1 MASTHMPFLHIDK
14 VRLRMNKIKIPL
26 RDIEF
31 ALFELL
37 HFEEHYRDYCPALD
51 GDLTNALLSENARF
65 CEDILA
71 PLSAVGDREGCHIAD
86 GKVITPNGFKS
97 AYRHYCEAGWPSLA
111 RSTKFGGQGLPQ
123 SLGIVINEL
132 SATANY
138 AWTMYPGLSQGAMH
152 TIESHGSDIQKQTYL
167 PALISGEW
175 TGTMC
180 LTEAHCGTDLGL
192 LKTTATPMG
201 DGRYTINGNK
211 IFISSGDHDL
221 ADNIVHIVLARL
233 TDAPAGTKGL
243 SLFIVPKYVINSD
256 GSLGEPNKVTCI
268 SLEQKMGI
276 HGNATCALNFDGALG
291 TLLGEANKGLNLMF
305 TFMNLARL
313 GAALQGLAHA
323 EAGFQV
329 ALDYSRE
336 RLQGRSLSGV
346 KNPAAAADPIISHPD
361 VRRMLMTQKALSEGM
376 RMMVYF
382 AAKRVDIAQH
392 GHTERQRQMAQDMLS
407 VVTPIAKGFITELG
421 FESASL
427 ALQCFGGHGYIRDYG
442 VEQNLRD
449 CRIASLY
456 EGTTGVQALDLLGRK
471 ILLSD
476 GKLMEGFTQC
486 IQYFCQDPS
495 NAPELSPYVES
506 LARLHTE
513 WLGVTRCISARA
525 QQNPDEVGAASVDY
539 LMYCGY
545 IFMGYLWARAAK
557 TALAALATT
566 TEEHDFYRAKLTTAR
581 FYFER
586 ILPRTLTLVATIN
599 SGADNLMELPSED
612 FAF

>member
-1 MASTHMPFLHIDK
+1 MSNFKL
-14 VRLRMNKIKIPL
+14 PL

-31 ALFELL
+31 AMFELF
-37 HFEEHYRDYCPALD
+37 HFEEHYAEYCPSLD
-51 GDLTNALLSENARF
+51 RSLTAALLSESARF
-65 CEDILA
+65 CEDVLA
-71 PLSAVGDREGCHIAD
+71 PLSASGDKEGCRLVD
-86 GKVITPNGFKS
+86 GNVITPSGFKA
-97 AYRHYCEAGWPSLA
+97 AYQQYCDAGWPSLA
-111 RSTKFGGQGLPQ
+111 RSAEFGGQGLPQ
-123 SLGIVINEL
+123 SLGIVMNEL

-152 TIESHGSDIQKQTYL
+152 TIESHGSDAQKQTYL

-192 LKTTATPMG
+192 LRTKATPLG
-201 DGRYTINGNK
+201 DGRYSVTGTK

-221 ADNIVHIVLARL
+221 AENIVHIVLARL
-233 TDAPAGTKGL
+233 PDGPAGTKGI
-243 SLFIVPKYVINSD
+243 SLFIVPKVVVNADGLLGARNNVSC
-256 GSLGEPNKVTCI
+256 GSLEH
-268 SLEQKMGI
+268 KMGI
-276 HGNATCALNFDGALG
+276 HGNATCLLNFEGAVG
-291 TLLGEANKGLNLMF
+291 TLLGEAHKGLHLMF

-323 EAGFQV
+323 EAGFQKSL
-329 ALDYSRE
+329 AYSCQ

-346 KNPAAAADPIISHPD
+346 KNPSGVADPIITHPD

-376 RMMVYF
+376 RMMAYF

-392 GHTERQRQMAQDMLS
+392 AHFESQRQMAQDMLS
-407 VVTPIAKGFITELG
+407 VVTPIAKGFMTELG
-421 FESASL
+421 FESANL
-427 ALQCFGGHGYIRDYG
+427 ALQCFGGHGYIKEWG

-456 EGTTGVQALDLLGRK
+456 EGTTGIQALDLLGRK

-476 GKLMEGFTQC
+476 GNLMDGFTQC
-486 IQYFCQDPS
+486 IQHFCGDPS
-495 NAPELSPYVES
+495 NAPELSLYAES
-506 LARLHTE
+506 LTRLHTE
-513 WLGVTRCISARA
+513 WLELTARIGSRA
-525 QQNPDEVGAASVDY
+525 QRNPDEVGAASVDY

-557 TALAALATT
+557 TALVALTAGS
-566 TEEHDFYRAKLTTAR
+566 EEHDFYRAKLATAR

-586 ILPRTLTLVATIN
+586 ILPRTLALVTTIN
-599 SGADNLMELPSED
+599 SGADNIMDLSAEHFS
-612 FAF
+612 F

>member
-1 MASTHMPFLHIDK
+1 MSKLK
-14 VRLRMNKIKIPL
+14 LPL

-31 ALFELL
+31 ALFELS
-37 HFEEHYRDYCPALD
+37 HFEEHYAEYCPSLD
-51 GDLTNALLSENARF
+51 RDLTKALLTESARF
-65 CEDILA
+65 CEDVLA
-71 PLSAVGDREGCHIAD
+71 PLSATGDSEGCRLVD
-86 GKVITPNGFKS
+86 GNVITPKGFKA
-97 AYRHYCEAGWPSLA
+97 AYKQFCDAGWPSLA
-111 RSTKFGGQGLPQ
+111 RSAEFGGQGLPQ
-123 SLGIVINEL
+123 SLGIVVNEL
-132 SATANY
+132 SAIANY
-138 AWTMYPGLSQGAMH
+138 PWTMYPGLSQGAMH
-152 TIESHGSDIQKQTYL
+152 TIESHGSDQQKQTYL

-192 LKTTATPMG
+192 LKTKATPLG
-201 DGRYTINGNK
+201 DGRYAITGTK

-233 TDAPAGTKGL
+233 PDAPAGTKGI
-243 SLFIVPKYVINSD
+243 SLFIVPKMTINAD
-256 GSLGEPNKVTCI
+256 GSLGERNNVSCG
-268 SLEQKMGI
+268 SLEHKMGI
-276 HGNATCALNFDGALG
+276 HGNATCLLNFDGAVG
-291 TLLGEANKGLNLMF
+291 TLLGEANRGLNLMF

-313 GAALQGLAHA
+313 GAAVQGVAHA
-323 EAGFQV
+323 EFGFQ
-329 ALDYSRE
+329 ASLNYTRD

-346 KNPAAAADPIISHPD
+346 KNPEGAADPIIAHPD

-376 RMMVYF
+376 RMMAYF

-392 GHTERQRQMAQDMLS
+392 GATPEKRQMAQDMLS
-407 VVTPIAKGFITELG
+407 VITPIAKGFITELS
-421 FESASL
+421 FESSSL
-427 ALQCFGGHGYIRDYG
+427 AVQCFGGHGYIKEWG

-476 GKLMEGFTQC
+476 GKLMDGFTKC
-486 IQYFCQDPS
+486 IQHFCQS
-495 NAPELSPYVES
+495 SVEVPELSPYVES
-506 LARLHTE
+506 LTRLHTE
-513 WLGVTRCISARA
+513 WLVLTAHIGARA
-525 QQNPDEVGAASVDY
+525 QHNPDEVGAASVDY

-557 TALAALATT
+557 TALEALAIGSQ
-566 TEEHDFYRAKLTTAR
+566 EQDFYRAKLATAR

-586 ILPRTLTLVATIN
+586 ILPRTLSLAATIN
-599 SGADNLMELPSED
+599 SGADNMMNLAAEY

>member
-1 MASTHMPFLHIDK
+1 MSNFKL
-14 VRLRMNKIKIPL
+14 PL

-31 ALFELL
+31 ALFELF
-37 HFEEHYRDYCPALD
+37 HFEEHYAEYCPSLDRSLTKALI
-51 GDLTNALLSENARF
+51 NENARF
-65 CEDILA
+65 CEDVLA
-71 PLSAVGDREGCHIAD
+71 PLSSSGDSEGCHLVE
-86 GKVITPNGFKS
+86 GNVVTPSGFRA
-97 AYRHYCEAGWPSLA
+97 AYQQYCDAGWPSLA
-111 RSTKFGGQGLPQ
+111 RSAEFGGQGLPQ
-123 SLGIVINEL
+123 SLGIVMNEL

-152 TIESHGSDIQKQTYL
+152 TIESHGSDAQKQTYL

-192 LKTTATPMG
+192 LKTKATPLG
-201 DGRYTINGNK
+201 DGSYSLTGTK

-221 ADNIVHIVLARL
+221 AENIVHIVLARL
-233 TDAPAGTKGL
+233 PDAPAGTKGI
-243 SLFIVPKYVINSD
+243 SLFIVPKISINPN
-256 GSLGEPNKVTCI
+256 GSLGERNKVSCG
-268 SLEQKMGI
+268 SLEHKMGI
-276 HGNATCALNFDGALG
+276 HGNATCLLNFDGAVG
-291 TLLGEANKGLNLMF
+291 TLLGEPHKGLHLMF

-323 EAGFQV
+323 ETGFQKS
-329 ALDYSRE
+329 LSYSRQ

-346 KNPAAAADPIISHPD
+346 KNSAGAADPIIAHPD

-376 RMMVYF
+376 RMMAYF

-392 GHTERQRQMAQDMLS
+392 GHTESQRQMAQDMLS
-407 VVTPIAKGFITELG
+407 IVTPIAKGFMTELG

-427 ALQCFGGHGYIRDYG
+427 ALQCFGGHGYIKEWG

-456 EGTTGVQALDLLGRK
+456 EGTTGIQALDLLGRK

-476 GKLMEGFTQC
+476 GKLMDGFTKC
-486 IQYFCQDPS
+486 IQYFCNDSS

-506 LARLHTE
+506 LTRLHSE
-513 WLGVTRCISARA
+513 WLGVTGAIGARA
-525 QQNPDEVGAASVDY
+525 QRNPDEVGAASVDY

-557 TALAALATT
+557 TALVALATDNQ
-566 TEEHDFYRAKLTTAR
+566 EQDFYRAKLATAR

-586 ILPRTLTLVATIN
+586 ILPRTLSLVATIN
-599 SGADNLMELPSED
+599 SGADNTMSLAAEHFS
-612 FAF
+612 F

>member
-1 MASTHMPFLHIDK
+1 MSNFKL
-14 VRLRMNKIKIPL
+14 PL

-31 ALFELL
+31 ALFELF
-37 HFEEHYRDYCPALD
+37 HFEEHYAEYCPSLD
-51 GDLTNALLSENARF
+51 RSLTNALLNENARF
-65 CEDILA
+65 CEDVLA
-71 PLSAVGDREGCHIAD
+71 PLCASGDSEGCRLVE
-86 GKVITPNGFKS
+86 GGVVTPSGFKA
-97 AYRHYCEAGWPSLA
+97 AYQQYCDAGWPSLA
-111 RSTKFGGQGLPQ
+111 RSAEFGGQGLPQ
-123 SLGIVINEL
+123 SLGIVMNEL

-152 TIESHGSDIQKQTYL
+152 TIESHGSDAQKQTYL

-192 LKTTATPMG
+192 LKTKATPLG
-201 DGRYTINGNK
+201 DGSYSLTGTK

-221 ADNIVHIVLARL
+221 AGNIVHIVLARL
-233 TDAPAGTKGL
+233 PDAPAGTKGI
-243 SLFIVPKYVINSD
+243 SLFIVPKISINPD
-256 GSLGEPNKVTCI
+256 GSLGERNKVSCG
-268 SLEQKMGI
+268 SLEHKMGI
-276 HGNATCALNFDGALG
+276 HGNATCLLNFDGAIG
-291 TLLGEANKGLNLMF
+291 TLLGEPHKGLHLMF

-323 EAGFQV
+323 EAGFQKS
-329 ALDYSRE
+329 LGYSRQ

-346 KNPAAAADPIISHPD
+346 KNSAAAADPIIAHPD

-376 RMMVYF
+376 RMMAYF

-392 GHTERQRQMAQDMLS
+392 GHTESQRQMAQDMLS
-407 VVTPIAKGFITELG
+407 VVTPIAKGFMTELG

-427 ALQCFGGHGYIRDYG
+427 ALQCFGGHGYIKEWG

-456 EGTTGVQALDLLGRK
+456 EGTTGIQALDLLGRK

-476 GKLMEGFTQC
+476 GKLMDGFTKC
-486 IQYFCQDPS
+486 IQYFCNDSS
-495 NAPELSPYVES
+495 NAPELSPYVET
-506 LARLHTE
+506 LTRLHSE
-513 WLGVTRCISARA
+513 WLGVTGTIGAKA
-525 QQNPDEVGAASVDY
+525 QHNPDEVGAASVDY

-557 TALAALATT
+557 TALLALAAGSQ
-566 TEEHDFYRAKLTTAR
+566 EQDFYRAKLATAR

-586 ILPRTLTLVATIN
+586 ILPRTLSLVATIN
-599 SGADNLMELPSED
+599 SGADNTMSLAAEHFS
-612 FAF
+612 F

>member
-1 MASTHMPFLHIDK
+1 MS
-14 VRLRMNKIKIPL
+14 NIKLPL

-37 HFEEHYRDYCPALD
+37 HFEEHYADYCPSLD
-51 GDLTNALLSENARF
+51 RSLTKALLNESARF
-65 CEDILA
+65 CEDVLA
-71 PLSAVGDREGCHIAD
+71 PLSASGDTEGCRLVD
-86 GKVITPNGFKS
+86 GEVITPSGFKA
-97 AYRHYCEAGWPSLA
+97 AYQQYCDAGWPSLA
-111 RSTKFGGQGLPQ
+111 RSAEFGGQGLPQ
-123 SLGIVINEL
+123 SLGIVMNEL

-152 TIESHGSDIQKQTYL
+152 TIESHGSDFQKQTYL

-192 LKTTATPMG
+192 LKTKATPLG
-201 DGRYTINGNK
+201 DGRYSLTGTK

-221 ADNIVHIVLARL
+221 AENIVHIVLARL
-233 TDAPAGTKGL
+233 PDAPAGTKGI
-243 SLFIVPKYVINSD
+243 SLFIVPKFTVNAD
-256 GSLGEPNKVTCI
+256 GSLGERNGVSCG
-268 SLEQKMGI
+268 SLEHKMGI
-276 HGNATCALNFDGALG
+276 HGNATCLLNFDGAVG

-313 GAALQGLAHA
+313 GAALQGIAHA
-323 EAGFQV
+323 EAGFQ
-329 ALDYSRE
+329 ASLKYARE

-346 KNPAAAADPIISHPD
+346 KNPAGTADPIISHPD

-376 RMMVYF
+376 RMMAYF

-392 GHTERQRQMAQDMLS
+392 AIADSQRQMAQDMLS
-407 VVTPIAKGFITELG
+407 IVTPIAKGFITELG

-427 ALQCFGGHGYIRDYG
+427 ALQCFGGHGYIKEWG

-476 GKLMEGFTQC
+476 GKLMEGFTKC
-486 IQYFCQDPS
+486 IQHFCQDS
-495 NAPELSPYVES
+495 TNAPELSPYVES
-506 LARLHTE
+506 LTRLHTE
-513 WLGVTRCISARA
+513 WLGITGQIGVRA

-557 TALAALATT
+557 TALAALAAGS
-566 TEEHDFYRAKLTTAR
+566 EEQDFYRAKLATAR

-586 ILPRTLTLVATIN
+586 ILPRTHTLVATIN
-599 SGADNLMELPSED
+599 SGSDNIMGLPAEHFS
-612 FAF
+612 F

>member
-1 MASTHMPFLHIDK
+1 MK
-14 VRLRMNKIKIPL
+14 KIKLPL

-37 HFEEHYRDYCPALD
+37 HYEEHYAEYCPSLD
-51 GDLTNALLSENARF
+51 RNLTKALLTESARF

-71 PLSAVGDREGCHIAD
+71 PLSASGDTEGCRLVD
-86 GKVITPNGFKS
+86 GKVITPSGFKS
-97 AYRHYCEAGWPSLA
+97 AYKQYCDAGWPSLA
-111 RSTKFGGQGLPQ
+111 RSAEFGGQGLPQ
-123 SLGIVINEL
+123 SLGIVVNEL

-152 TIESHGSDIQKQTYL
+152 TIESHGSDFQKQTYL

-192 LKTTATPMG
+192 LKTKATPVG
-201 DGRYTINGNK
+201 DDRYALSGTK

-221 ADNIVHIVLARL
+221 AENIVHIVLARL
-233 TDAPAGTKGL
+233 PDAPAGTKGL
-243 SLFIVPKYVINSD
+243 SLFIVPKISVNPD
-256 GSLGEPNKVTCI
+256 GSLGEPNGVSCG
-268 SLEQKMGI
+268 SLEHKMGI
-276 HGNATCALNFDGALG
+276 HANATCVLNFDGAIG
-291 TLLGEANKGLNLMF
+291 TLLGEANKGLHLMF

-323 EAGFQV
+323 EAGFQASLNYARTRV
-329 ALDYSRE
+329 
-336 RLQGRSLSGV
+336 QGRALSGI
-346 KNPAAAADPIISHPD
+346 KNPAGAADPIIVHPD

-376 RMMVYF
+376 RMMAYF

-392 GHTERQRQMAQDMLS
+392 AIAAEQRQMAQDMLS
-407 VVTPIAKGFITELG
+407 IVTPIAKGFITELG
-421 FESASL
+421 FESSSL
-427 ALQCFGGHGYIRDYG
+427 ALQCFGGHGYIKEWG

-476 GKLMEGFTQC
+476 GKLMEGFTKC
-486 IQYFCQDPS
+486 ILHFCHDPT

-506 LARLHTE
+506 LTRLHDE
-513 WLGVTRCISARA
+513 WRGVTGRIGVRA

-545 IFMGYLWARAAK
+545 ILMGYLWARAAK
-557 TALAALATT
+557 TALTALAAG
-566 TEEHDFYRAKLTTAR
+566 TEEQDFYRAKLVTAH

-586 ILPRTLTLVATIN
+586 ILPRTLSLVATIN
-599 SGADNLMELPSED
+599 SGADNLMALSAENFLL
-612 FAF
+612 

>member
-1 MASTHMPFLHIDK
+1 MS
-14 VRLRMNKIKIPL
+14 KIKLPL

-31 ALFELL
+31 ALFELF
-37 HFEEHYRDYCPALD
+37 HFEEHYADYCPSLD
-51 GDLTNALLSENARF
+51 RSLTKALLNESARF

-71 PLSAVGDREGCHIAD
+71 PLSASGDTEGCRLVD
-86 GKVITPNGFKS
+86 GEVITPAGFKT
-97 AYRHYCEAGWPSLA
+97 AYQQYCDAGWPSLA
-111 RSTKFGGQGLPQ
+111 RSAEFGGQGLPQ
-123 SLGIVINEL
+123 SLGIVMNEL

-152 TIESHGSDIQKQTYL
+152 TIESHGSDFQKQTYL

-192 LKTTATPMG
+192 LKTKATPVG
-201 DGRYTINGNK
+201 DGSFSLTGTK

-221 ADNIVHIVLARL
+221 AQNIVHIVLARL
-233 TDAPAGTKGL
+233 PDAPAGTKGI
-243 SLFIVPKYVINSD
+243 SLFIVPKFTVNAD
-256 GSLGEPNKVTCI
+256 GSLGARNGVSCG
-268 SLEQKMGI
+268 SLEHKMGI
-276 HGNATCALNFDGALG
+276 HGNATCVLNFDGAVG
-291 TLLGEANKGLNLMF
+291 TLLGEANKGLHLMF

-313 GAALQGLAHA
+313 GAALQGIAHA
-323 EAGFQV
+323 ESGFQA
-329 ALDYSRE
+329 ALNYSRE
-336 RLQGRSLSGV
+336 RLQGRSLSGA
-346 KNPAAAADPIISHPD
+346 KNPTGVADPIISHPD

-376 RMMVYF
+376 RMMAYF

-392 GHTERQRQMAQDMLS
+392 AATPEKRQMAQDMLS

-427 ALQCFGGHGYIRDYG
+427 ALQCFGGHGYIKEWG

-476 GKLMEGFTQC
+476 GKLMDGFTKC
-486 IQYFCQDPS
+486 IQHFCQDPT
-495 NAPELSPYVES
+495 NAPELSPYADS
-506 LARLHTE
+506 LTRLHTE
-513 WLGVTRCISARA
+513 WLGVTQHIGALA

-557 TALAALATT
+557 TALAALATSSD
-566 TEEHDFYRAKLTTAR
+566 EQDFYRAKLATAR

-586 ILPRTLTLVATIN
+586 ILPRTLTLVATIK
-599 SGADNLMELPSED
+599 SGANNLMELPAEQ